1 MKTRR
6 EKHPLTMPR
15 FFNKQLSNNNIDFDV
30 FPLIFNRNLFDF
42 KKYFASF
49 IEFNVEEYDA
59 GIIEPVE
66 RLDEFKI
73 RLRKKAF
80 KKRFLGQIDLT
91 LSSKNKIGVKLL
103 SVIRKIT
110 KPTSIPI
117 LKESSQLLKKI
128 TWNSTE
134 IPEGSIGNMVQPEDI
149 GKFLDIGDEVLTFE
163 DNELKCIKDLTI
175 ENFTLVGFKDRSA
188 LKPYHN
194 LKEPLLVV
202 PDDKRVLNSSIAI
215 DALVSQMIELNKIG
229 IAKVKLNS
237 VSSVKFCALLP
248 QEEVKENNNI
258 KVPCGFQLIY
268 LPYMDDIRKLDPVY
282 PSNTLV
288 PNNKDISV
296 AIDFVENLTIAEFNP
311 QNFEN
316 PNIQKFYNSL
326 QSLALNEKIN
336 NEIKDYLEPDY
347 EGLAAKADVIER
359 FKSHFESRINEQGN
373 NGFNS
378 LDTDKSLKNGKSK
391 KKVNNEKKPVKIE
404 EKEMMI
410 EEGGIFIDQEEEG
423 HQKENR
429 SSRMTDILLNSL
441 KKIEDKVKAAQYN
454 QLKVSEL
461 DFYLE
466 NKHVLPDK
474 KVNKAEKLRLIE
486 QYMKENN

>member
-1 MKTRR
+1 MKR
-6 EKHPLTMPR
+6 EKHLLTTPR

-117 LKESSQLLKKI
+117 LKESNHLLKKI

-134 IPEGSIGNMVQPEDI
+134 IAEGNIGNMVQPEDI
-149 GKFLDIGDEVLTFE
+149 GKFLGIGDEILTFE
-163 DNELKCIKDLTI
+163 DKELKSIKDLTV
-175 ENFTLVGFKDRSA
+175 ENFTLIGFKDRSA

-194 LKEPLLVV
+194 LKEPILVV

-316 PNIQKFYNSL
+316 PNIQKFYNNL

-359 FKSHFESRINEQGN
+359 FKSHFESRINEQDN
-373 NGFNS
+373 NGLNS
-378 LDTDKSLKNGKSK
+378 LDTDEPLKQKNGKAK
-391 KKVNNEKKPVKIE
+391 KKVNNEKKTVKKE
-404 EKEMMI
+404 EKEMII
-410 EEGGIFIDQEEEG
+410 EENGIFIDEEED
-423 HQKENR
+423 HQKEKR
-429 SSRMTDILLNSL
+429 SSRMTNILSNSL
-441 KKIEDKVKAAQYN
+441 KKIEDKIKAAQYN

-466 NKHVLPDK
+466 NKHVTPNK
-474 KVNKAEKLRLIE
+474 KVNKAEKLKLIE